1 VPSETTGATR
11 LAGRYA
17 FALYELAESEKRL
30 DPVAADLDALGA
42 MISDNPD
49 LKRLIRSPVISRAD
63 QGRAMAAVLEQA
75 GANPLT
81 GNFIGVVAENGRLF
95 ALNDMIA
102 AYRSILA
109 ARRGEVTA
117 EVTSAETL
125 TDGQLKRI
133 TAALKAA
140 LGAKV
145 AVDSRVDPGLLGGLV
160 VKVGSRMID
169 SSLRAK
175 LQHLRLAMKGAG

>member
-1 VPSETTGATR
+1 MSSETTGATG

-17 FALYELAESEKRL
+17 FALYELAESEKLL
-30 DPVAADLDALGA
+30 DPVAADLEAVGA
-42 MISDNPD
+42 MISASPD
-49 LKRLIRSPVISRAD
+49 LYRMIRSPVISRAD
-63 QGRAMAAVLEQA
+63 QGRALAAILEKA

-95 ALNDMIA
+95 ALSDMIS
-102 AYRSILA
+102 AYHSILA

-117 EVTSAETL
+117 EVTSAEKL
-125 TDGQLKRI
+125 TDGQIKKI
-133 TAALKAA
+133 TTALKAA
-140 LGAKV
+140 LGAKI
-145 AVDSRVDPGLLGGLV
+145 AVESRVDPGLLGGLV

-169 SSLRAK
+169 SSLRTK